1 MFETKDPRALAL
13 LAADRAGMEED
24 VVRHPLNRNAELHGI
39 SLSRKVGL
47 ERLGLNLV
55 RVPPGRDSFA
65 LHAHAFEEEFVFVL
79 AGRGIVRADDAKFEI
94 ARGDFV
100 GFPAGGPAH
109 LLHNPY
115 DEDLVY
121 LAGGE
126 RREFD
131 VIDFPQAGRRLVRIG
146 GESTLYP
153 AQSGEPLF
161 GRGGRET
168 VTAEP

>member
-1 MFETKDPRALAL
+1 VCIRAIAP
-13 LAADRAGMEED
+13 ARRDDRDEQ
-24 VVRHPLNRNAELHGI
+24 
-39 SLSRKVGL
+39 
-47 ERLGLNLV
+47 
-55 RVPPGRDSFA
+55 
-65 LHAHAFEEEFVFVL
+65 
-79 AGRGIVRADDAKFEI
+79 AGRPHGGTTPRWTGWWSSGRS
-94 ARGDFV
+94 ARRGGAFR
-100 GFPAGGPAH
+100 GPAGGPAH

-131 VIDFPQAGRRLVRIG
+131 VIDSPQAGRRLVRIG